1 MQMLLKHLVFIV
13 ERRIAMNDK
22 SYSEMITMSEFD
34 DRFRYAKL
42 DGQVGMDT
50 FGFDRYLNQQFYRS
64 NEWKRLRD
72 QIIIRDNGC
81 DLGVPG
87 HEISGKI
94 YIHHLNPLSPE
105 DITKSTEKLFDPDNL
120 VCVSAE
126 THNAIHYGDESILE
140 KNKIVE
146 RSPGDTCPWK
156 RR

>member
-1 MQMLLKHLVFIV
+1 M
-13 ERRIAMNDK
+13 MNDK
-22 SYSEMITMSEFD
+22 SYYEMITMSEFD

-42 DGQVGMDT
+42 DGQVGMGT

-64 NEWKRLRD
+64 KEWKRLRD

-105 DITKSTEKLFDPDNL
+105 DITESTEKLFDPDNL

>member
-1 MQMLLKHLVFIV
+1 M
-13 ERRIAMNDK
+13 MNDK

-50 FGFDRYLNQQFYRS
+50 FGFDRYLNQQLYRS
-64 NEWKRLRD
+64 KEWKRLRD

-105 DITKSTEKLFDPDNL
+105 DITESTEKLFDPDNL

>member
-1 MQMLLKHLVFIV
+1 
-13 ERRIAMNDK
+13 MNGK
-22 SYSEMITMSEFD
+22 RYSEMIIMSEFD

-42 DGQVGMDT
+42 DGQVGRDT

-64 NEWKRLRD
+64 KEWKRLRD

-126 THNAIHYGDESILE
+126 THNAIHYGDKSILE

>member
-1 MQMLLKHLVFIV
+1 M
-13 ERRIAMNDK
+13 MNDK
-22 SYSEMITMSEFD
+22 SYSEMIAMSEFD

-42 DGQVGMDT
+42 DGQVGIDT

-64 NEWKRLRD
+64 KEWKRLRD

-87 HEISGKI
+87 HEISGNI

-105 DITKSTEKLFDPDNL
+105 DITESTEKLFDPDNL

>member
-1 MQMLLKHLVFIV
+1 
-13 ERRIAMNDK
+13 MNDK
-22 SYSEMITMSEFD
+22 RYSEMITMSEFD
-34 DRFRYAKL
+34 DRFKYAKL
-42 DGQVGMDT
+42 DGQVGRDT

-64 NEWKRLRD
+64 KEWKRLRD

>member
-1 MQMLLKHLVFIV
+1 
-13 ERRIAMNDK
+13 MNDK

-34 DRFRYAKL
+34 DRFKYAKL

-64 NEWKRLRD
+64 KEWKRLRD

-94 YIHHLNPLSPE
+94 YIHHLNPLSLE
-105 DITKSTEKLFDPDNL
+105 DITESTEKLFDPDNL

>member
-1 MQMLLKHLVFIV
+1 
-13 ERRIAMNDK
+13 
-22 SYSEMITMSEFD
+22 MITMSEFD
-34 DRFRYAKL
+34 DRFKYAKL

-64 NEWKRLRD
+64 KEWKRLRD

-94 YIHHLNPLSPE
+94 YIHHLNPLSLE
-105 DITKSTEKLFDPDNL
+105 DITESTEKLFDPDNL

>member
-1 MQMLLKHLVFIV
+1 
-13 ERRIAMNDK
+13 MNDK
-22 SYSEMITMSEFD
+22 RYSEMITMSEFD

-42 DGQVGMDT
+42 DGQVGRDT

-64 NEWKRLRD
+64 KEWKRLRD

>member
-1 MQMLLKHLVFIV
+1 
-13 ERRIAMNDK
+13 
-22 SYSEMITMSEFD
+22 MITMSEFD

-42 DGQVGMDT
+42 DGQVGRDT

-64 NEWKRLRD
+64 KEWKRLRD

>member
-1 MQMLLKHLVFIV
+1 
-13 ERRIAMNDK
+13 MNDK
-22 SYSEMITMSEFD
+22 RYSEMITMPEFD
-34 DRFRYAKL
+34 DRFKYAKL
-42 DGQVGMDT
+42 DGQVGRDT

-64 NEWKRLRD
+64 KEWKRLRD

-105 DITKSTEKLFDPDNL
+105 DITESTKKLFDPDNL

-146 RSPGDTCPWK
+146 RSAGDTCPWK

>member
-1 MQMLLKHLVFIV
+1 
-13 ERRIAMNDK
+13 
-22 SYSEMITMSEFD
+22 MITMSEFD

-42 DGQVGMDT
+42 DGQVGKDT

-64 NEWKRLRD
+64 KEWKRLRD

>member
-1 MQMLLKHLVFIV
+1 
-13 ERRIAMNDK
+13 
-22 SYSEMITMSEFD
+22 MITMPEFD

-42 DGQVGMDT
+42 DGQVGRDT

-64 NEWKRLRD
+64 KEWKRLRD

-105 DITKSTEKLFDPDNL
+105 DITESTAKLFDPDNL

>member
-1 MQMLLKHLVFIV
+1 
-13 ERRIAMNDK
+13 
-22 SYSEMITMSEFD
+22 MITMSEFD

-64 NEWKRLRD
+64 KEWKRLRD

-81 DLGVPG
+81 DLGVHG

-105 DITKSTEKLFDPDNL
+105 DITESTEKLFDPDNL

>member
-22 SYSEMITMSEFD
+22 RYSEMITMSEFD

-42 DGQVGMDT
+42 DGQVGRDT

-64 NEWKRLRD
+64 KEWKQLRD

-105 DITKSTEKLFDPDNL
+105 DITESTEKLFDPDNL

-146 RSPGDTCPWK
+146 K
-156 RR
+156 

>member
-1 MQMLLKHLVFIV
+1 
-13 ERRIAMNDK
+13 MNDK

-42 DGQVGMDT
+42 DGQVGMGT

-64 NEWKRLRD
+64 KEWKRLRD

-105 DITKSTEKLFDPDNL
+105 DITESTEKLFDPDNL

>member
-1 MQMLLKHLVFIV
+1 
-13 ERRIAMNDK
+13 MNDK
-22 SYSEMITMSEFD
+22 SYYEMITMSEFD

-42 DGQVGMDT
+42 DGQVGMGT

-64 NEWKRLRD
+64 KEWKRLRD

-105 DITKSTEKLFDPDNL
+105 DITESTEKLFDPDNL

>member
-1 MQMLLKHLVFIV
+1 MQMLLKHLVFIA

-42 DGQVGMDT
+42 DGQVGMGT

-64 NEWKRLRD
+64 KEWKRLRD

-105 DITKSTEKLFDPDNL
+105 DITESTEKLFDPDNL

>member
-1 MQMLLKHLVFIV
+1 
-13 ERRIAMNDK
+13 MNDK

-42 DGQVGMDT
+42 DGQVGMGT

-64 NEWKRLRD
+64 KEWKRLRD

-105 DITKSTEKLFDPDNL
+105 DITESTEKLFDPDNL

-140 KNKIVE
+140 NNKIVE

>member
-1 MQMLLKHLVFIV
+1 
-13 ERRIAMNDK
+13 
-22 SYSEMITMSEFD
+22 MITMPEFD

-42 DGQVGMDT
+42 DGQVGRDT
-50 FGFDRYLNQQFYRS
+50 FGFDRYLNQQFYCS
-64 NEWKRLRD
+64 KEWKRLRD

-105 DITKSTEKLFDPDNL
+105 DITESTAKLFDPDNL

-140 KNKIVE
+140 KNKIIE

>member
-1 MQMLLKHLVFIV
+1 
-13 ERRIAMNDK
+13 MNDK

-64 NEWKRLRD
+64 KEWKRLRD

-105 DITKSTEKLFDPDNL
+105 DITESTKKLFDPDNL

>member
-1 MQMLLKHLVFIV
+1 
-13 ERRIAMNDK
+13 MNDK
-22 SYSEMITMSEFD
+22 RYSEMITMSEFD
-34 DRFRYAKL
+34 DRFKYAKL
-42 DGQVGMDT
+42 DGQVGRDT

-64 NEWKRLRD
+64 KEWKQLRD

-105 DITKSTEKLFDPDNL
+105 DITESNEKLFDPDNL